1 MLGDPMKGFRIA
13 LGVAAGP
20 LVWFLALWFAPD
32 ALFARFGMGMHA
44 ITFLLIF
51 AFLAAL
57 ATAGIFHRLAT
68 VKAELLAGRRVLA
81 RWMVGE
87 AEFNRFVPGAV
98 EDDRR
103 DKRQALYTVWAFLAL
118 IFGGFALYD
127 PEAAPAMIAVAVFVA
142 LIVGI
147 AYLFGQG
154 ITRKQLQWRSG
165 EVIVGERGLILN
177 GVLHCWGIPFSWL
190 SSAAL
195 DEGRGILT
203 VMYAFL
209 SRYGP
214 QYVTVDLP
222 VTAET
227 MDMARIAEQRLLA
240 IAGKRKRPR
249 RPRQRALPPDVK
261 A

>member
-1 MLGDPMKGFRIA
+1 
-13 LGVAAGP
+13 
-20 LVWFLALWFAPD
+20 
-32 ALFARFGMGMHA
+32 
-44 ITFLLIF
+44 
-51 AFLAAL
+51 
-57 ATAGIFHRLAT
+57 
-68 VKAELLAGRRVLA
+68 
-81 RWMVGE
+81 
-87 AEFNRFVPGAV
+87 
-98 EDDRR
+98 
-103 DKRQALYTVWAFLAL
+103 
-118 IFGGFALYD
+118 
-127 PEAAPAMIAVAVFVA
+127 MIAVAVFVA

-249 RPRQRALPPDVK
+249 RPRQRTLPPDVK